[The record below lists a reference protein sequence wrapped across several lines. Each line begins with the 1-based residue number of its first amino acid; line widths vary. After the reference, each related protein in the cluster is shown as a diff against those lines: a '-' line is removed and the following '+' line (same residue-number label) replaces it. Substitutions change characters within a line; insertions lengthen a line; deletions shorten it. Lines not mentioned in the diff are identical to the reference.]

1 MRIFHA
7 DKRFERFED
16 VTPSLLKKE
25 GVKLLLCDLDNTLR
39 LHSEKEPAD
48 ELQEWVKDCKDA
60 GVKIV
65 IISNNGRK
73 KMMQKFCKPISVDCV
88 WWAKK
93 PMSTKLCKNIILSP
107 KTLSCWEI
115 NGLPMSSPRDS
126 LKFAPGRLITEGILY
141 EKENTNHYRS
151 YLDDYFQDSFSSHIY
166 CVNYDSSHLD

>member
-1 MRIFHA
+1 MRIFNA

-93 PMSTKLCKNIILSP
+93 PMSTKLTEAMQEYNFKP
-107 KTLSCWEI
+107 KDTVMLGDKWSTDVLAARFAKIRAWKVDHR
-115 NGLPMSSPRDS
+115 RD
-126 LKFAPGRLITEGILY
+126 I
-141 EKENTNHYRS
+141 
-151 YLDDYFQDSFSSHIY
+151 
-166 CVNYDSSHLD
+166 V